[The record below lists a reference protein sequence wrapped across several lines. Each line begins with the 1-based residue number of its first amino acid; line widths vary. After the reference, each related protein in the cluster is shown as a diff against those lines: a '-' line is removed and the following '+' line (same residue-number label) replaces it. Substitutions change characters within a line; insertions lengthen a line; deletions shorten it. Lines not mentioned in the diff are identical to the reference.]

1 MNLYERGK
9 SFTRRRGGFT
19 LIELLVVISIIGLL
33 ATLTVI
39 AVSRARN
46 NARIAKAKADLKQLS
61 TAIDI
66 LAIDAG
72 EWSGHQ
78 VPYTVC
84 TDLPGGCPANNE
96 LEDLTTQAAGIVDTD
111 GNYTGWKGPYMG
123 QIPQDPWGHNY
134 FFDTDY
140 DVGGGVMRVVIG
152 SYGPNGVGNNLYD
165 TDDVRLIIE

>member
-1 MNLYERGK
+1 MRPNK
-9 SFTRRRGGFT
+9 GFT
-19 LIELLVVISIIGLL
+19 LIELLVVIAIIGTL
-33 ATLTVI
+33 ATL
-39 AVSRARN
+39 AVTAVNRAR
-46 NARIAKAKADLKQLS
+46 AGTRVAKAQADLKQLS

-72 EWSGHQ
+72 EWPGHQ
-78 VPYTVC
+78 VAYTIC

-111 GNYTGWKGPYMG
+111 GNFTAWKGPYMG

-140 DVGGGVMRVVIG
+140 DTGGGTMRVVIG

-165 TDDVRLIIE
+165 ADDVRLIIK